1 MTESSVTGG
10 FAAEAADLARGQA
23 AARRV
28 AFTTRLAASLCGTGA
43 LLGIWAWA
51 SAGLPDPVLPSPAR
65 TGTALVD
72 LARSGELVTQL
83 TRTLGRTLV
92 GSILA
97 VTLGIACGVLCGLSS
112 VADEVVRPVRILLTG
127 LPPVV
132 TVVIA
137 MIWLGPSGP
146 VVVLAVATAM
156 VPQIMLATREATRV
170 VDRDLLEMSR
180 LFRVP
185 LRWRL
190 RHIVVPATA
199 PPVLA
204 AVAVALS
211 NALRLAM
218 MAELLA
224 APDGSGAGIATAR
237 TYLETPTVF
246 AWAVVAV
253 VFALAVD
260 ALVLGPVRKKAVAW
274 SL

>member
-1 MTESSVTGG
+1 M
-10 FAAEAADLARGQA
+10 ADTAPLVERPARGTSGVPP
-23 AARRV
+23 RV
-28 AFTTRLAASLCGTGA
+28 AASLCGACA

-51 SAGLPDPVLPSPAR
+51 SAGLPDIVLPSPTR
-65 TGTALVD
+65 TFTAIID
-72 LARSGELVTQL
+72 LARSGELVGQL
-83 TRTLGRTLV
+83 TRTLERTLL
-92 GSILA
+92 GSAIA
-97 VTLGIACGVLCGLSS
+97 VTLGIGFGVLCGLS
-112 VADEVVRPVRILLTG
+112 VIADEFVRPARILLTG

-132 TVVIA
+132 TIVIA

-146 VVVLAVATAM
+146 VVVAAVATAM
-156 VPQIMLATREATRV
+156 IPQIMLATREAVRV
-170 VDRDLLEMSR
+170 VDRDLVEMSK

-190 RHIVVPATA
+190 RHVIVPATA

-224 APDGSGAGIATAR
+224 APDGSGASIATAR

-253 VFALAVD
+253 LFALTVD
-260 ALVLGPVRKKAVAW
+260 ALVLGPVRRKAIAW

>member
-1 MTESSVTGG
+1 MTEASVAERPTPGKHG
-10 FAAEAADLARGQA
+10 FP
-23 AARRV
+23 V
-28 AFTTRLAASLCGTGA
+28 RLAAGLCGAGS

-51 SAGLPDPVLPSPAR
+51 SMGLPDIVLPSPLR
-65 TGTALVD
+65 TFAAIID
-72 LARSGELVTQL
+72 LASSGELVEQL
-83 TRTLGRTLV
+83 ARTLARTLL
-92 GSILA
+92 GSALA
-97 VTLGIACGVLCGLSS
+97 VALGIGFGVLCGLSTI
-112 VADEVVRPVRILLTG
+112 ADEFVRPARILLTG

-132 TVVIA
+132 MIVIA

-146 VVVLAVATAM
+146 VVVLTVATAM
-156 VPQIMLATREATRV
+156 GPQIMLATREAVRV

-180 LFRVP
+180 LFRVS
-185 LRWRL
+185 LWWRL
-190 RHIVVPATA
+190 RHVIIPATA

-204 AVAVALS
+204 AVAVTLS

-224 APDGSGAGIATAR
+224 APDGSGASIATAR

-253 VFALAVD
+253 TFALTVD
-260 ALVLGPVRKKAVAW
+260 ALVLGPVRRKVLAW